1 MATVDNVDV
10 FHREALVI
18 DSHNDTIVNHIRRG
32 NLGLSGKPPKE
43 GSRHNGTV
51 AFLRGGFDRSV
62 RETPVQIDFE
72 KMKAGGIDVAF
83 FAVDVTLAW
92 KNYTTYA
99 LDAFGFFDAEVE
111 AHGGQVVVARSAGD
125 IVAAK
130 QAGKLAA
137 VLVVENSDGVEG
149 SLNVLRMLHRVGVRS
164 IGMTHNISSWAAD
177 GNAETRSRGGLTSFG
192 VGLVEE
198 MNLLGMLVDVS
209 HISEHGF
216 WDVMEVS
223 AKPVIASHSNCKA
236 VCDHPRNLNDKQI
249 KALAENGGSMGV
261 TFVPSFVDAEK
272 PTLQRL
278 LDHVD
283 HAVQLVGAD
292 YVGIGSDFDGGGT
305 LVEDAT
311 VFPQITEGLAGRG
324 YTEEDLRKI
333 LGGNHLRVLT
343 EAIGA

>member
-1 MATVDNVDV
+1 
-10 FHREALVI
+10 
-18 DSHNDTIVNHIRRG
+18 
-32 NLGLSGKPPKE
+32 
-43 GSRHNGTV
+43 
-51 AFLRGGFDRSV
+51 
-62 RETPVQIDFE
+62 
-72 KMKAGGIDVAF
+72 
-83 FAVDVTLAW
+83 
-92 KNYTTYA
+92 
-99 LDAFGFFDAEVE
+99 
-111 AHGGQVVVARSAGD
+111 
-125 IVAAK
+125 
-130 QAGKLAA
+130 
-137 VLVVENSDGVEG
+137 
-149 SLNVLRMLHRVGVRS
+149 
-164 IGMTHNISSWAAD
+164 
-177 GNAETRSRGGLTSFG
+177 AETRSRGGLTSFG